1 VPALACVLVLGQ
13 GLMDFP
19 AAPSGPPPKFP
30 NEVPEAEALAV
41 SALRSH
47 RSSISNS
54 APSSAKSSMKQ
65 NAFGR
70 LLEELQS
77 LKEKLQHAHEHE
89 LFQLRSEASMGKM
102 GSTEQLVPPKKEVV
116 RARSVSYGDAPSRED
131 PASREV
137 ELPVTLQSSDGRASD
152 GKLSKTNSARSRTVT
167 GQLMQSAKRISSD
180 LADRAQEAFDSEEDG
195 RQFEL
200 RKEFDLDNQ
209 KLLKLK
215 KKQLMS
221 PGRPGPLGLDGTQ
234 TLQLEDRPERRF
246 FHEGQAME
254 KERPN
259 RCIVRPSSRARMC
272 WDVLALTFMTY
283 DLFIIPASV
292 FHWEQSM
299 KDFVHAAQIVS
310 TAYWLLDI
318 PASFLTAVYVNNT
331 LLTKPSDIAK
341 EYLKTWFFFDV
352 FIVIPDVW
360 SLSFSDDA
368 ATAEVVGDMGVVRA
382 LRAGR
387 IVRLIRFLRLL
398 RMFKILKVLRTMI
411 DRVNNAI
418 VLLALRMIKYGLLT
432 LYLIHVLACLWFAFG
447 DVEGGWVSQE
457 GLHLAPSILQY
468 MRSVE
473 CALSRLHPSAMQ
485 SNMELHTGAE
495 RGLAIFASFL
505 SLGLGSFFISSIT
518 NTMADI
524 ERRRQRKKQLLQSV
538 HEYCSSHN
546 ISVTHAMRIKSYVER
561 EHSRKKTLQ
570 AHLEFLETL
579 PPEMLRE
586 LFHEAR
592 SRTLQYNMFFDE
604 IGRRDPSMEIDLC
617 NKALSE
623 HYIIANDKIFK
634 SEEVALNMYMI
645 ATGSCRYHFD
655 PSTGSSKVT
664 PALRS
669 APQQRRGSVGG
680 TAAAAFF
687 NVLAN
692 KRRVSEVSKFEGI
705 IHRRAITLGPGDA
718 LSEHALWIEGWTHRG
733 SCTAGMEG
741 WLIHM
746 SAQSLAS
753 VGADHPCTMVE
764 LVLYANK
771 FVDSINEQFESG
783 RCVADILYTE
793 GSEDEGL
800 ASNKLPPISRSF
812 RPVDPA
818 EEAFAAT

>member
-1 VPALACVLVLGQ
+1 
-13 GLMDFP
+13 
-19 AAPSGPPPKFP
+19 
-30 NEVPEAEALAV
+30 
-41 SALRSH
+41 
-47 RSSISNS
+47 
-54 APSSAKSSMKQ
+54 MKQ
-65 NAFGR
+65 SAFGR

-77 LKEKLQHAHEHE
+77 LKEKLQHAHESE
-89 LFQLRSEASMGKM
+89 LSQLRSEAPTTPKKLRSL
-102 GSTEQLVPPKKEVV
+102 EQLVTPKHEESK
-116 RARSVSYGDAPSRED
+116 RSVSYSDAPLK
-131 PASREV
+131 EV
-137 ELPVTLQSSDGRASD
+137 ELPVTLQCSEGRPSDGNC
-152 GKLSKTNSARSRTVT
+152 SKTNSARSRTVT
-167 GQLMQSAKRISSD
+167 GQLMQSAKRVSSD
-180 LADRAQEAFDSEEDG
+180 LADRAQTAFDSEEDG
-195 RQFEL
+195 RHFEL

-215 KKQLMS
+215 KKQLLS
-221 PGRPGPLGLDGTQ
+221 PGKQGLLDGTQ
-234 TLQLEDRPERRF
+234 TDQLEDRPERKF
-246 FHEGQAME
+246 FHQGQAVE
-254 KERPN
+254 KERRN
-259 RCIVRPSSRARMC
+259 RFIVRPSSRARIC
-272 WDVLALTFMTY
+272 WDILALTFMAY
-283 DLFIIPASV
+283 DLFMIPASV
-292 FHWEQSM
+292 FYWEQSM
-299 KDFVHAAQIVS
+299 NEFVHTVQILS
-310 TAYWLLDI
+310 TIYWLLDI
-318 PASFLTAVYVNNT
+318 PASFFTAVYVNNT

-360 SLSFSDDA
+360 SLSFNDTA
-368 ATAEVVGDMGVVRA
+368 AAEVIGDVGVVRA

-398 RMFKILKVLRTMI
+398 RLFKILKVLRTMI
-411 DRVNNAI
+411 DQVNNAI

-457 GLHLAPSILQY
+457 GLHLAPSISQY

-524 ERRRQRKKQLLQSV
+524 ERRRQRQKQLLQSV
-538 HEYCSSHN
+538 REYCSSHN

-561 EHSRKKTLQ
+561 EQSRKKTVQ

-592 SRTLQYNMFFDE
+592 SRTLQYNLFFDE

-623 HYIIANDKIFK
+623 QYIIANDKIFQ
-634 SEEVALNMYMI
+634 SGEVALNLYMI

-655 PSTGSSKVT
+655 PSTGSAKMT
-664 PALRS
+664 TALRPS
-669 APQQRRGSVGG
+669 PQQRRGSIG
-680 TAAAAFF
+680 TSAAAFF

-692 KRRVSEVSKFEGI
+692 KRRVSDVSKFEEI
-705 IHRRAITLGPGDA
+705 IHRRAVTLGPGDA

-741 WLIHM
+741 WMIHM

-753 VGADHPCTMVE
+753 VGADHPSTMVE

-771 FVDSINEQFESG
+771 FVDSINEQFDSG
-783 RCVADILYTE
+783 RCVSDILYAE

-800 ASNKLPPISRSF
+800 ASMKLPTISRSF